1 MAKVNFQSGD
11 RVVVKSDCNS
21 KGETGTVTGECKYP
35 DWYEAKYIIV
45 KLDNGTSQNYNS
57 KSLKKLNSKEEER
70 KTMNDMEIAIN
81 NAIYN
86 SSMNYY
92 GFLKDN
98 SRITNNKF
106 DKDTIK
112 DVIFNDPAT
121 IVLWTDGSKTVV
133 KCQTETG
140 DTYNK
145 ELGLAMCIIKKCC
158 GNKGNYNDVFSKWIK
173 E

>member
-1 MAKVNFQSGD
+1 MGIGV
-11 RVVVKSDCNS
+11 
-21 KGETGTVTGECKYP
+21 
-35 DWYEAKYIIV
+35 
-45 KLDNGTSQNYNS
+45 
-57 KSLKKLNSKEEER
+57 
-70 KTMNDMEIAIN
+70 IN
-81 NAIYN
+81 NKMEGGYMNKNNRISDGYFANAY
-86 SSMNYY
+86 SNYY
-92 GFLKDN
+92 YDLLKDRN
-98 SRITNNKF
+98 GLVKNKF

-133 KCQTETG
+133 KCQKETG